1 MYDIKRI
8 YEAYTIDEA
17 IKLKVEN
24 PEAIFIAGGS
34 DVLVKIRE
42 GKMAGQELIS
52 LQLIDELRGV
62 SLEEDGSLKI
72 EALTSFTEITE
83 NDLVK
88 KYCKTLG
95 EAVDTAGGPQLRN
108 IATIGGN
115 ICNGAPSADSAPT
128 LFAFDAIIEIKG
140 ENGYREIPIKEFY
153 LGIGKVDLKS
163 DELMTA
169 VKIRRESYE
178 NYYGHY
184 YKYAMRNA
192 MDIATSTCSINVK
205 FSEGNLVEDIRAAYG
220 VAGPV
225 PVRAYKAEEFLKGKE
240 LNEENIRSFSKLAL
254 DELKPRDSWRA
265 SKDFRTQILYEIA
278 ARCLRVILAEHKGG
292 QNA

>member
-140 ENGYREIPIKEFY
+140 ENGYREIPIKDFY

-169 VKIRRESYE
+169 VQIRRESYE

>member
-1 MYDIKRI
+1 MYDIKNI

-17 IKLKVEN
+17 IKLKAEH

-42 GKMAGQELIS
+42 GKMAGKELIS

-62 SLEEDGSLKI
+62 SLEEDGSLRI
-72 EALTSFTEITE
+72 AALTSFTNITE
-83 NDLVK
+83 NDLVQ

-140 ENGYREIPIKEFY
+140 KKGYRELPINDFY
-153 LGIGKVDLKS
+153 LGIGKVDLHE
-163 DELMTA
+163 DELVTA
-169 VKIRRESYE
+169 VKIRHESYE
-178 NYYGHY
+178 KYYGHY

-225 PVRAYKAEEFLKGKE
+225 PVRAYKAEELLKGKE

-265 SKDFRTQILYEIA
+265 SKAFRTQILYEIA
-278 ARCLRVILAEHKGG
+278 ARCLRNILEQHKGG

>member
-17 IKLKVEN
+17 ISLKVEN
-24 PEAIFIAGGS
+24 SKAIFIAGGS

-52 LQLIDELRGV
+52 LQLIDELKGV

-72 EALTSFTEITE
+72 DALTSFTKITE
-83 NDLVK
+83 NDLVQ

-140 ENGYREIPIKEFY
+140 KNGYREVPIKDFY
-153 LGIGKVDLKS
+153 LGIGKVDLKD

-220 VAGPV
+220 IAGPV
-225 PVRAYKAEEFLKGKE
+225 PVRAYKAEDFLKGKE
-240 LNEENIRSFSKLAL
+240 LNEENIRTFSKLAL

-265 SKDFRTQILYEIA
+265 SKAFRTQILYEIA
-278 ARCLRVILAEHKGG
+278 ARCLRNILEQRKGG

>member
-24 PEAIFIAGGS
+24 PKAIFIAGGS

-62 SLEEDGSLKI
+62 SFEEDDSLRI
-72 EALTSFTEITE
+72 EALTSFTKITE

-88 KYCKTLG
+88 KCCKTLG

-128 LFAFDAIIEIKG
+128 LFAFDAIIEVKG
-140 ENGYREIPIKEFY
+140 ENGYREIPIKDFY
-153 LGIGKVDLKS
+153 LGIGKVDLKP

-220 VAGPV
+220 VAGPI
-225 PVRAYKAEEFLKGKE
+225 PVRAYKAEDFLKGKE

>member
-17 IKLKVEN
+17 ISLKVEN
-24 PEAIFIAGGS
+24 SKAIFIAGGS

-52 LQLIDELRGV
+52 LQLIDELKGV

-72 EALTSFTEITE
+72 DALTSFTKITE
-83 NDLVK
+83 NDLVQ

-140 ENGYREIPIKEFY
+140 KNGYREVPIKDFY
-153 LGIGKVDLKS
+153 LGIGKVDLKD

-220 VAGPV
+220 IAGPV
-225 PVRAYKAEEFLKGKE
+225 PVRAYKAEDFLKGKE

-265 SKDFRTQILYEIA
+265 SKAFRTQILYEIA
-278 ARCLRVILAEHKGG
+278 ARCLRNILEQRKGG

>member
-140 ENGYREIPIKEFY
+140 ENGYREIPIKDFY

>member
-17 IKLKVEN
+17 ISLKVEN
-24 PEAIFIAGGS
+24 SKAIFIAGGS

-52 LQLIDELRGV
+52 LQLIDELKGV

-72 EALTSFTEITE
+72 DALTSFTKITE
-83 NDLVK
+83 NDLVQ

-140 ENGYREIPIKEFY
+140 KNGYREVPIKDFY
-153 LGIGKVDLKS
+153 LGIGKVDLKE

-220 VAGPV
+220 IAGPV
-225 PVRAYKAEEFLKGKE
+225 PVRAYKAEDFLKGKE
-240 LNEENIRSFSKLAL
+240 LNEENIRTFSKLAL

-265 SKDFRTQILYEIA
+265 SKAFRTQILYEIA
-278 ARCLRVILAEHKGG
+278 ARCLRNILEQRKGG